1 MKSITARWKLFALAL
16 SLTAVTACTSV
27 LTATTSKPIQPDPTK
42 RTLGTYIDDEQL
54 ETIAEVNLNKAST
67 ALSRSHINVNA
78 FNGVVLVTGQVPN
91 QATRELASTTLKKL
105 HKVRLV
111 HNELQ
116 ILGNSPYLGRT
127 SDSWITT
134 KVKSQL
140 LAHKDIDS
148 GRVKIITENGT
159 VYLMGTVS
167 RAQAAKIVNVVSRI
181 DGVQKVVRT
190 FEYVD

>member
-1 MKSITARWKLFALAL
+1 MKSINARWKLFALAL

-67 ALSRSHINVNA
+67 ALSQSHINVNA

-91 QATRELASTTLKKL
+91 PATRELASTTLKKL

-127 SDSWITT
+127 SDSWVTT
-134 KVKSQL
+134 KVKTQL
-140 LAHKDIDS
+140 LSHKDIDS

-167 RAQAAKIVNVVSRI
+167 HAQAAKIVNVVSRI